1 MKSVSKMILGAA
13 LALSCGAWGAEAD
26 YAALVQQ
33 LGSDAFELREQAEA
47 ELQRLGKPAL
57 AELRAA
63 LKSEQPEVAAR
74 ARRLVARIDP
84 PLVLEVETEGVA
96 RAGEPLKIKVRLHNT
111 SDRTVTVVPCLDG
124 STRTKRF
131 PHFARTI
138 VAPTPAGPQAMPMG
152 CGNCN
157 SLGEADLI
165 ELKPGERFEPLTHE
179 RSFGAELAEWTPAE
193 AGAHKITFSIR
204 YDAPSE
210 LEWNGPVERRGG
222 LGEVAQRIRQ
232 IPSLRLEKTVTVQV
246 APAAAG
252 EANSTA
258 PAPKSTAP
266 VSQPP
271 APRSTA
277 PAPQPHAPQQP

>member
-1 MKSVSKMILGAA
+1 MKSVRNLVVVTV

-26 YAALVQQ
+26 YAALVKQ
-33 LGSDAFELREQAEA
+33 LGADAFELREQAEA
-47 ELQRLGKPAL
+47 DLQRLGKPAL
-57 AELRAA
+57 PELREAV
-63 LKSEQPEVAAR
+63 KSEQPEVAAR

-124 STRTKRF
+124 STRAKRF

-138 VAPTPAGPQAMPMG
+138 VTPTPAGPQAMPMG

-157 SLGEADLI
+157 SIGEADLI
-165 ELKPGERFEPLTHE
+165 DLKPGERFEPLTHE
-179 RSFGAELAEWTPAE
+179 RSFGAQLAEWTPTE
-193 AGAHKITFSIR
+193 AGEHKITFSIR

-222 LGEVAQRIRQ
+222 LGESAKRIRQ
-232 IPSLRLEKTVTVQV
+232 IPSLRLDKTVTVQV
-246 APAAAG
+246 APASDG
-252 EANSTA
+252 GSS

-266 VSQPP
+266 ASAPP

-277 PAPQPHAPQQP
+277 PVTQPPAPNRP